1 LVAPARNRAEEYRFG
16 SITGSTQLIGDAEDE
31 VDQVVLARP
40 VNDPNNATRRKIG
53 VVFSRPVQSRVF
65 ASAGLSR
72 AWGNDSIDTRVSLVL
87 PVNRRQME
95 ATT

>member
-53 VVFSRPVQSRVF
+53 VVFQPPGSEPGVCF
-65 ASAGLSR
+65 CGFIAGVGER
-72 AWGNDSIDTRVSLVL
+72 FD
-87 PVNRRQME
+87 
-95 ATT
+95 